1 MLAFDVALFSQLAL
15 KPLRSQPVKPL
26 VGFTSILN
34 VFVIHS
40 TGGDVGFTGRV
51 GRSTVTVPGSQPTQ
65 ERGKSEAITR
75 VWKVLVNM
83 HRKLHKQA
91 RGVKIFFFAPSLHMA
106 QINPVS
112 SLPADSVTTGAVQVT
127 GTGLRI
133 SLRAYSGQTNLV
145 LIRMNSS
152 GKWFRCTDEF
162 GDDANFILKAS
173 GSSSAGVGIADVSV
187 TFSVKA
193 SNEYYH
199 LLITS
204 GSAFD
209 GYAEILSVSDP
220 NASGGVTS
228 LVGAGGVSF
237 SSPVVRLGGTDDMTL
252 STGALGWAGAAGKA
266 ATLVAGTGANA
277 RLDAGESVLVGT
289 TSAMGVGIGK
299 AAGALAV
306 YSGTT
311 TLEGKL
317 AAGTAAWALSDPGDG
332 GALPVGYFGNCA
344 MTALGGATSRSIA
357 APSFVGQILCL
368 SVATTGGTITVT
380 ASSAINQVGNTVM
393 AFNSPEDSITL
404 IGASVAGLLCW
415 RVLANDG
422 VTLL

>member
-1 MLAFDVALFSQLAL
+1 
-15 KPLRSQPVKPL
+15 
-26 VGFTSILN
+26 
-34 VFVIHS
+34 
-40 TGGDVGFTGRV
+40 
-51 GRSTVTVPGSQPTQ
+51 
-65 ERGKSEAITR
+65 
-75 VWKVLVNM
+75 
-83 HRKLHKQA
+83 
-91 RGVKIFFFAPSLHMA
+91 MA
-106 QINPVS
+106 QITPVS

-187 TFSVKA
+187 TFPVKA

-209 GYAEILSVSDP
+209 GYAEILSVTDP

-237 SSPVVRLGGTDDMTL
+237 SSPTISLGGTDDMTL

-266 ATLVAGTGANA
+266 AALVAGTGANA
-277 RLDAGESVLVGT
+277 RLDAGESVLLGT
-289 TSAMGVGIGK
+289 TSATGVGIGHS
-299 AAGALAV
+299 AGALVV
-306 YSGTT
+306 YSSTT
-311 TLEGKL
+311 TIAGKL
-317 AAGTAAWALSDPGDG
+317 AALPAAWALSDPGDG
-332 GALPVGYFGNCA
+332 GAIPVGHFGNCA
-344 MTALGGATSRSIA
+344 MSALVGATRSLA
-357 APSFVGQILCL
+357 SPSFAGQILCL
-368 SVATTGGTITVT
+368 SVAISGGTITVT
-380 ASSAINQVGNTVM
+380 ASGAINKAGNTVM
-393 AFNSPEDSITL
+393 TFNAPEDSITL
-404 IGASVAGLLCW
+404 IGANVAGVVRW

-422 VTLL
+422 VALS

>member
-1 MLAFDVALFSQLAL
+1 
-15 KPLRSQPVKPL
+15 
-26 VGFTSILN
+26 
-34 VFVIHS
+34 
-40 TGGDVGFTGRV
+40 
-51 GRSTVTVPGSQPTQ
+51 
-65 ERGKSEAITR
+65 
-75 VWKVLVNM
+75 
-83 HRKLHKQA
+83 
-91 RGVKIFFFAPSLHMA
+91 MA
-106 QINPVS
+106 QITPVS

-187 TFSVKA
+187 TFPVKA

-209 GYAEILSVSDP
+209 GYAEILSVTDP

-237 SSPVVRLGGTDDMTL
+237 SSPTISLGGTDDMTL

-266 ATLVAGTGANA
+266 AALVAGTGANA
-277 RLDAGESVLVGT
+277 RLDAGESVLLGT
-289 TSAMGVGIGK
+289 TSATGVGIGHS
-299 AAGALAV
+299 AGALVV
-306 YSGTT
+306 YSSTT
-311 TLEGKL
+311 TIAGKL
-317 AAGTAAWALSDPGDG
+317 AALPAAWALSDPGDG
-332 GALPVGYFGNCA
+332 GAIPVGHFGNCA
-344 MTALGGATSRSIA
+344 MSALVGATRSLA
-357 APSFVGQILCL
+357 SPSFAGQILCL
-368 SVATTGGTITVT
+368 SVAISGGTITVT
-380 ASSAINQVGNTVM
+380 ASGAINQAGNTVM
-393 AFNSPEDSITL
+393 TFNAPEDSITL
-404 IGASVAGLLCW
+404 IGANVAGVVRW

-422 VTLL
+422 VALS

>member
-1 MLAFDVALFSQLAL
+1 
-15 KPLRSQPVKPL
+15 
-26 VGFTSILN
+26 
-34 VFVIHS
+34 
-40 TGGDVGFTGRV
+40 
-51 GRSTVTVPGSQPTQ
+51 
-65 ERGKSEAITR
+65 
-75 VWKVLVNM
+75 
-83 HRKLHKQA
+83 
-91 RGVKIFFFAPSLHMA
+91 MA
-106 QINPVS
+106 QITPVS

-162 GDDANFILKAS
+162 GDDANFVLKAS

-187 TFSVKA
+187 TFPVKA

-209 GYAEILSVSDP
+209 GYAEILSVADP
-220 NASGGVTS
+220 SAGGAISS

-237 SSPVVRLGGTDDMTL
+237 SSPTISLGGTDDMTL
-252 STGALGWAGAAGKA
+252 STGALGWSGAVSKN

-277 RLDAGESVLVGT
+277 RLDAGESVLLGT
-289 TSAMGVGIGK
+289 TSATGVGIGRS
-299 AAGALAV
+299 AGALVV
-306 YSGTT
+306 YSGTMMI
-311 TLEGKL
+311 EGKL
-317 AAGTAAWALSDPGDG
+317 AATSNAWALSDPGNG

-344 MTALGGATSRSIA
+344 MSALVGATSRSLPS
-357 APSFVGQILCL
+357 PSFAGQILCL

-380 ASSAINQVGNTVM
+380 ASGAINQAGNTAM
-393 AFNSPEDSITL
+393 AFNAPENSITL
-404 IGASVAGLLCW
+404 IGASVAGSLRW

-422 VTLL
+422 VALS